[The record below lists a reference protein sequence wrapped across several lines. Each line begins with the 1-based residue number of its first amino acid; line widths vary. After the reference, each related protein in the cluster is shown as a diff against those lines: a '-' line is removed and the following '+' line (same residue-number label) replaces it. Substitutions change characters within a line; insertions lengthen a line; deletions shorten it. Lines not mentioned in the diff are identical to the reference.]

1 MTETP
6 ANAPGSLFKQF
17 RAGTNTRNRLLAMDD
32 IFNGAR
38 RAPLWLVMGSQ
49 DVRQRY
55 RRSRI
60 GPFWITLSM
69 GVTVAALGVLYGVL
83 FQQPLHEYLPYLA
96 AGFVVWGLIAGLIT
110 DGSKAFIE
118 SEGLIRQLA
127 APLSI
132 YVYREVWG
140 NLLIFLHNLV
150 VYALVVLMFQSL
162 PGPVVLLAI
171 PGVVIV
177 LLNGVWLG
185 LLLGLVSAR
194 FRDVPQIL
202 ASVVQVM
209 FFITPILWKVDMLP
223 GRALLLEANPFYHLL
238 EVVRAPLLG
247 SLPAVESWVFTG
259 FLTAGGWAAALI
271 AYSVWRWRIAY
282 WV

>member
-1 MTETP
+1 MTEKL
-6 ANAPGSLFKQF
+6 ANSPGGLFKQL
-17 RAGTNTRNRLLAMDD
+17 RAGTNARNRLLAMDD
-32 IFNGAR
+32 IFNGTR
-38 RAPLWLVMGSQ
+38 RAPLWLAMGSQ

-69 GVTVAALGVLYGVL
+69 GVTVGALGLLYGVL
-83 FQQPLHEYLPYLA
+83 FRQPLHEYLPYLA

-140 NLLIFLHNLV
+140 NLLIFLHNLL

-171 PGVVIV
+171 PGVAIV

-202 ASVVQVM
+202 ASIVQVM

-223 GRALLLEANPFYHLL
+223 GRAVLLEANPFYHLL
-238 EVVRAPLLG
+238 ELVRAPLLG

-259 FLTAGGWAAALI
+259 FLTAGGWAAALV